1 MAVQLA
7 ACQERDAG
15 ASNQTGAELSVSPA
29 RLLDYLAI
37 ARLDHSVKH
46 LFIVPGVILAYLL
59 RGVRTDHLLEMVG
72 LGLVMALC
80 IASANYV
87 INEWLD
93 RDFDKHHPT
102 KSARCAVQRVMNGKI
117 VLVEWAAFLALGL
130 GCAFLASS
138 AMFVVGCLFALQGVI
153 YNVPPMRSKDVSY
166 LDVIS
171 ESVNNPLRLAIGW
184 AMVDPT
190 SLPPSSLILSY
201 WFGGAFLMAAKRL
214 SEYREIAASH
224 GPELLARYRASFAQY
239 SERSLTLSCLT
250 YSLLTTS
257 FLSIFLIK
265 YRAEYLLLLPVVI
278 ALFVYYMA
286 MSHDPGSSAQ
296 NPEKLYRERGL
307 IFIVVLLI
315 GMFIFTTSMDLP
327 MLETLN
333 AQHYISLEP
342 ASQLLEEPGDVRE
355 LHEAE
360 EIGDHDSP

>member
-1 MAVQLA
+1 MAI
-7 ACQERDAG
+7 DT
-15 ASNQTGAELSVSPA
+15 SNQTSTQLSASPA
-29 RLLDYLAI
+29 RISDYLAV
-37 ARLDHSVKH
+37 ARLDHSAKH
-46 LFIVPGVILAYLL
+46 IFIVPGMILAYLL
-59 RGVRTDHLLEMVG
+59 RGQRTDHLLEMVG
-72 LGLVMALC
+72 LGFVTAIC

-102 KSARCAVQRVMNGKI
+102 KSVRCAVQRVMNGKV

-130 GCAFLASS
+130 GCAFLASTS
-138 AMFVVGCLFALQGVI
+138 MFVVGGLFALQGVV
-153 YNVPPMRSKDVSY
+153 YNVPPMRSKDMAY

-190 SLPPSSLILSY
+190 SLPPSSIILSY

-224 GPELLARYRASFAQY
+224 GSGLLVLYRSSFARYSDL
-239 SERSLTLSCLT
+239 SLTLSCLT
-250 YSLLTTS
+250 YSLLSTS

-265 YRAEYLLLLPVVI
+265 YRAEYILLLPVVI

-286 MSHDPGSSAQ
+286 MSNDSGSSAQ

-307 IFIVVLLI
+307 ICIVAALI
-315 GMFIFTTSMDLP
+315 VIFVFATFVDLP
-327 MLETLN
+327 MLEVLS
-333 AQHYISLEP
+333 AQHYISL
-342 ASQLLEEPGDVRE
+342 Q
-355 LHEAE
+355 
-360 EIGDHDSP
+360 

>member
-1 MAVQLA
+1 MAI
-7 ACQERDAG
+7 G
-15 ASNQTGAELSVSPA
+15 TSNQTSTQLSASPA
-29 RLLDYLAI
+29 RISDYLAV
-37 ARLDHSVKH
+37 ARLDHSAKH
-46 LFIVPGVILAYLL
+46 IFIVPGMILAYLL
-59 RGVRTDHLLEMVG
+59 RGQRTDHLLEMVG
-72 LGLVMALC
+72 LGFVTAIC

-102 KSARCAVQRVMNGKI
+102 KSVRCAVQRVMNGKI
-117 VLVEWAAFLALGL
+117 VIVEWAAFLALGL
-130 GCAFLASS
+130 GCAFLASTS
-138 AMFVVGCLFALQGVI
+138 MFVVGCLFALQGVV
-153 YNVPPMRSKDVSY
+153 YNVPPMRSKDMAY

-190 SLPPSSLILSY
+190 SLPPSSIILSY

-224 GPELLARYRASFAQY
+224 GPGLLVLYRSSFARYSDL
-239 SERSLTLSCLT
+239 SLTLSCLT
-250 YSLLTTS
+250 YSLLATS

-286 MSHDPGSSAQ
+286 MSNDSGSSAQ

-307 IFIVVLLI
+307 ICIVAVLI
-315 GMFIFTTSMDLP
+315 VIFVFATFVDLP
-327 MLETLN
+327 MLEVLS
-333 AQHYISLEP
+333 AQHYISL
-342 ASQLLEEPGDVRE
+342 Q
-355 LHEAE
+355 
-360 EIGDHDSP
+360 

>member
-1 MAVQLA
+1 MAI
-7 ACQERDAG
+7 G
-15 ASNQTGAELSVSPA
+15 TSNQTSTQLSASPA
-29 RLLDYLAI
+29 RISDYLAV
-37 ARLDHSVKH
+37 ARLDHSAKH
-46 LFIVPGVILAYLL
+46 IFIVPGMILAYLL
-59 RGVRTDHLLEMVG
+59 RGQRTDHLLEMVG
-72 LGLVMALC
+72 LGFVTAIC

-102 KSARCAVQRVMNGKI
+102 KSVRCAVQRVMNGKI
-117 VLVEWAAFLALGL
+117 VLVEWAALLALGL
-130 GCAFLASS
+130 GCAFLASTS
-138 AMFVVGCLFALQGVI
+138 MFVVGCLFALQGVV
-153 YNVPPMRSKDVSY
+153 YNVPPMRSKDMAY

-190 SLPPSSLILSY
+190 SLPPSSIILSY

-224 GPELLARYRASFAQY
+224 GPGLLVLYRSSFARYSDL
-239 SERSLTLSCLT
+239 SLTLSCLT
-250 YSLLTTS
+250 YSLLATS

-286 MSHDPGSSAQ
+286 MSNDSGSSAQ

-307 IFIVVLLI
+307 ICIVAVLI
-315 GMFIFTTSMDLP
+315 VIFVFATFVDLP
-327 MLETLN
+327 MLEVLS
-333 AQHYISLEP
+333 AQHYISL
-342 ASQLLEEPGDVRE
+342 Q
-355 LHEAE
+355 
-360 EIGDHDSP
+360 